1 MSLSHIDLTDPDV
14 FQEGAPHHWF
24 KELRREDPVYWHEEE
39 EGPGFWCI
47 TKYEDLR
54 YVSRN
59 PLLFSSQAGGT
70 MMRDPTP
77 QERGQAEERAK
88 EAAPTTVAGMGGGGG
103 PVAFPIMLNMD
114 PPQHVKFRRVIQRSF
129 TPRYIAQQEGH
140 IRDLAKGIVDQVAPR
155 GEAEFVEELAAELP
169 LQVICEMMGVP
180 YEDRK
185 QIFDLSNRMI
195 GAEDPDLGAG
205 DRERAQGSFLEMFSH
220 ALKLAGKYRDQ
231 PTDNLTS
238 KLLHNEID
246 SEKLNELEYCAFF
259 LLLCVAGNETTRT
272 VTTNGMRA
280 LMEHPNQLQLLVDD
294 PSLTASAVE
303 EILRFDPAVHCFRRT
318 ATGDCELR
326 DVKFREN
333 DKIILW
339 YPSVNRD
346 EEVFEDPDRF
356 DIRRSP
362 NDHLAFGIGE
372 HFCLGSNLAR
382 MELQII
388 FEGLI
393 RRLPDLELASQPRR
407 LHSNFINGVKEM
419 RVRFK
424 PGPKLSQQTG

>member
-24 KELRREDPVYWHEEE
+24 KELRREAPVYWHEEE

-54 YVSRN
+54 HVSRN

-70 MMRDPTP
+70 QLRDPTP
-77 QERGQAEERAK
+77 QERVQAQERAK
-88 EAAPTTVAGMGGGGG
+88 DAAPTTVAGAMGGGGG
-103 PVAFPIMLNMD
+103 PVALPIMLNMD

-185 QIFDLSNRMI
+185 QIFDSSNRMI

-205 DRERAQGSFLEMFSH
+205 DREQAQGSFLEMFSH
-220 ALKLAGKYRDQ
+220 ALKLASKYRDH
-231 PTDNLTS
+231 PTENLTS
-238 KLLHNEID
+238 MLLHNEID
-246 SEKLNELEYCAFF
+246 GEKLSELEYCAFF

-280 LMEHPNQLQLLVDD
+280 LMEHPDQLQLLVDD

-303 EILRFDPAVHCFRRT
+303 EILRFDPAVHHFRRT
-318 ATGDCELR
+318 VMTDTEIRDTKLHKGDKL
-326 DVKFREN
+326 VM
-333 DKIILW
+333 W

-346 EEVFEDPDRF
+346 EEVFENPDDF

-362 NDHLAFGIGE
+362 NNHLSFGIGE
-372 HFCLGSNLAR
+372 HFCLGANLAR
-382 MELQII
+382 LELNVI
-388 FEGLI
+388 FEEMI
-393 RRLPDLELASQPRR
+393 PRLRDPGFAAPPRR
-407 LHSNFINGVKEM
+407 LRSNFINGVKEM
-419 RVRFK
+419 RIHFTPERA
-424 PGPKLSQQTG
+424 